1 MALALQGTDGLGQ
14 KSVPQLTRDPLI
26 LLACSVAKNASVRN
40 RNSRKLLKYKEMQGG
55 LQIRLR
61 RFDSDLGLHHSKAPQ
76 INVCG
81 VFLCGS
87 EKTTSSETAGTQMGW
102 RVGLVVGL
110 VGRE

>member
-1 MALALQGTDGLGQ
+1 MRVADGQIPIRFGTDFSAKGA
-14 KSVPQLTRDPLI
+14 RDGESSI
-26 LLACSVAKNASVRN
+26 
-40 RNSRKLLKYKEMQGG
+40 G

-87 EKTTSSETAGTQMGW
+87 KKTTSSETAGTQMGW